1 MPLDRSTIDALG
13 RRLERAKAPAQAD
26 LDELAIL
33 QNGYLPSL
41 EIVTGRLR
49 DLLGSPPSYEGT
61 SLTATS
67 RLKTVATIV
76 EKLRNHETKLSLMR
90 DIVGVRIVGGLN
102 RAAQNRLV
110 ALVASTFA
118 VGESGIIDRRRT
130 PRHGY
135 RAVHVVP
142 RVDER
147 PVEIQIRTGLQHT
160 WANGM
165 ERFADV
171 FGRQIRYGG
180 EPSGSSAEQQAHRW
194 RFIEEYKRHADLIET
209 FELAEL
215 QVLQSKEEL
224 RDREGQEDKLSR
236 SPGGPAVQLEE
247 LQTQHQAARRALVL
261 AAEVIASHLV
271 DMTELL
277 DLDID

>member
-1 MPLDRSTIDALG
+1 MPLDRATIDALG

-33 QNGYLPSL
+33 QNSYLPSL

-49 DLLGSPPSYEGT
+49 DLLGSPPTFEGI

-76 EKLRNHETKLSLMR
+76 EKLRKHETKLSLMR
-90 DIVGVRIVGGLN
+90 DVVGVRIVGGLS
-102 RAAQNRLV
+102 RAGQDRLV
-110 ALVASTFA
+110 ALVARTFS
-118 VGESGIIDRRRT
+118 VSESGIIDRRRN

-147 PVEIQIRTGLQHT
+147 PVEIQIRTGLQHV

-180 EPSGSSAEQQAHRW
+180 EPSGSSAEQRAHRR
-194 RFIEEYKRHADLIET
+194 RFVEEYKRQADLIES
-209 FELAEL
+209 FELTEL
-215 QVLQSKEEL
+215 QVVRSREEL
-224 RDREGQEDKLSR
+224 RGHEGQEDKLSR
-236 SPGGPAVQLEE
+236 SPGGPAVRLEE
-247 LQTQHQAARRALVL
+247 LQSQHQAARNALVVAREAL
-261 AAEVIASHLV
+261 ESHV
-271 DMTELL
+271 DRLTQLL

>member
-1 MPLDRSTIDALG
+1 MPLDRATIDALG

-33 QNGYLPSL
+33 QNSYLPSL
-41 EIVTGRLR
+41 EIVISQLR
-49 DLLGSPPSYEGT
+49 DLLGSPPTYEGT

-102 RAAQNRLV
+102 RAAQDRLV
-110 ALVASTFA
+110 DLVARSFA
-118 VGESGIIDRRRT
+118 VGESGIIDRRRN

-147 PVEIQIRTGLQHT
+147 PVEIQIRTELQHG

-180 EPSGSSAEQQAHRW
+180 EPSGSSGEQRARRS
-194 RFIEEYKRHADLIET
+194 RFIEEYKRHADLIEAV
-209 FELAEL
+209 ELTEL
-215 QVLQSKEEL
+215 QVLRSGEEL
-224 RDREGQEDKLSR
+224 RDREGREDKPLD
-236 SPGGPAVQLEE
+236 SPVRLDE
-247 LQTQHQAARRALVL
+247 LQSQHQAARRALD
-261 AAEVIASHLV
+261 AAGVALVSHL
-271 DMTELL
+271 DRLTEML

>member
-1 MPLDRSTIDALG
+1 MPLDRVTVDALG

-33 QNGYLPSL
+33 QNSYLPSL

-49 DLLGSPPSYEGT
+49 DLLGSPLAFEGI

-76 EKLRNHETKLSLMR
+76 EKLRKHETKLSLMR
-90 DIVGVRIVGGLN
+90 DIVGVRIVGGLS
-102 RAAQNRLV
+102 RAAQDRLV
-110 ALVASTFA
+110 DLVASTFE

-147 PVEIQIRTGLQHT
+147 PVEIQVRTGLQHV

-180 EPSGSSAEQQAHRW
+180 DPSGSSAEQRANRR
-194 RFIEEYKRHADLIET
+194 RFVEEYKRHADLIEA

-215 QVLQSKEEL
+215 QVLRSREEL
-224 RDREGQEDKLSR
+224 RDHDGREGKRSG
-236 SPGGPAVQLEE
+236 SPGGRAERLKDLEG
-247 LQTQHQAARRALVL
+247 QHQAARRALV
-261 AAEVIASHLV
+261 AAGEALESHMDRL
-271 DMTELL
+271 TGLL